1 MSNNLFFNL
10 PIELQDTIIKMN
22 PHPIAELIKEKMH
35 LYKDTD
41 EDSDEDPDEDP
52 DFYWGLVALEMI
64 RRKKR
69 LDNDCKR
76 IYGKTWDELSESDD
90 E

>member
-22 PHPIAELIKEKMH
+22 PHPIAELIKEKIS

-41 EDSDEDPDEDP
+41 EDSDEDT
-52 DFYWGLVALEMI
+52 DFYWGLVVLDML